1 MSDKFPVGEVRPSQ
15 ILWTYGPGALIDL
28 PSLSVVTMGVDRWE
42 KDRCVQIEEARLL
55 SAVRNVLGLQ
65 VESLRVPPFQQSED
79 IDPFSA
85 EALIGVPVRPFP
97 RWLRCVKC
105 GLLSEFDLG
114 LFKIKENRYRPENT
128 RFVHE
133 ACKGSRGNLPAKDA
147 DAVPARFLLACRNGH
162 LDDFPWHYFVHSGP
176 SGCMGT
182 LRFFESGAS
191 LQTENLW
198 VKCDECGA
206 SRNMAHAF
214 GKSGR
219 ENLPRCRGRHPHL
232 DHYDGD
238 CDEQA
243 RAVLLGATNSWFPIT
258 LSALAIPLARD
269 PVSQLVRDGWDYFE
283 DVGSD
288 AEVALVVKTLKKT
301 GALPGIDKH
310 SPAAIWAAIEAVR
323 VGETQ
328 SQVTEADIKG
338 PEWDVLTDPS
348 PPTDWPHFLSKP
360 ADVPKEFE
368 NLISGVL
375 LLERLREVN
384 ALLGFTRVEAP
395 EESGDPDERPPMAD
409 LCAEAATWVPA
420 GQVHGEGIF
429 VRFDEDA
436 LRDWEEREAVQT
448 RDARLLEGH
457 KGWRNARKLDP
468 EEGYPGARYVLLH
481 TVAHLLIRELAFECG
496 YNAAS
501 IRERIYADTDGE
513 DSQAGIL
520 VYTAAADSDGTLGGL
535 VDLGKPENLG
545 RLLAQAL
552 SRAGVCSSDPLCA
565 EHEPDKD
572 RSLHAASCHACSF
585 VSETS
590 CERGNR
596 YMDRALVVPTLE
608 VADAAFF
615 G

>member
-1 MSDKFPVGEVRPSQ
+1 MNDKSPVGEVRPSQ

-42 KDRCVQIEEARLL
+42 KHRCIQIEEARLL
-55 SAVRNVLGLQ
+55 SAVQDVLGPQ
-65 VESLRVPPFQQSED
+65 VDSLRVPPFGQSED
-79 IDPFSA
+79 VDPYSA

-133 ACKGSRGNLPAKDA
+133 GCKGSQGNLPAKDA

-176 SGCMGT
+176 STCKGT

-198 VKCDECGA
+198 VKCDECAA

-214 GKSGR
+214 GKSGS

-232 DHYDGD
+232 DYYDGG
-238 CDEQA
+238 CEAQA

-269 PVSQLVRDGWDYFE
+269 PVSQLVRDGWDYFA
-283 DVGSD
+283 DIGSKSD
-288 AEVALVVKTLKKT
+288 VALVVKTLKKT
-301 GALPGIDKH
+301 GVLPGIDKH
-310 SPAAIWAAIEAVR
+310 SPAAIWSAIEAVR
-323 VGETQ
+323 SGDTLTQ
-328 SQVTEADIKG
+328 VSAADIKE
-338 PEWDVLTDPS
+338 PEWEVLTDPS

-360 ADVPKEFE
+360 AAVPDNFDRC
-368 NLISGVL
+368 IASVL

-384 ALLGFTRVEAP
+384 ALLGFTRVDAP
-395 EESGDPDERPPMAD
+395 DDSGDPDERPSMAALCTEAPM
-409 LCAEAATWVPA
+409 WVPA
-420 GQVHGEGIF
+420 CQVHGEGLFI
-429 VRFDEDA
+429 RFDEDA
-436 LRDWEEREAVQT
+436 LREWEERDAVRS
-448 RDARLLEGH
+448 RDAKLVAGH
-457 KGWRNARKLDP
+457 RGWRVSRKLDP
-468 EEGYPGARYVLLH
+468 AEGYPGARYVLLH
-481 TVAHLLIRELAFECG
+481 TLAHLLIRELSLECG

-501 IRERIYADTDGE
+501 IRERIYAATDGE
-513 DSQAGIL
+513 QPQAGFL
-520 VYTAAADSDGTLGGL
+520 VYTAAADADGTLGGL

-545 RLLAQAL
+545 RLLTQAL
-552 SRAGVCSSDPLCA
+552 SRAAVCSSDPLCS
-565 EHEPDKD
+565 EHEPEKD
-572 RSLHAASCHACSF
+572 RSLHAASCHACTF

-596 YMDRALVVPTLE
+596 YIDRALVVPTLE

-615 G
+615 V

>member
-1 MSDKFPVGEVRPSQ
+1 MSDKSPVGEVRPSQ

-28 PSLSVVTMGVDRWE
+28 PNLSVVTMGVDRWE

-55 SAVRNVLGLQ
+55 VAVRNVLGPQ

-79 IDPFSA
+79 IDPYSA
-85 EALIGVPVRPFP
+85 EALIGMPVRPFP

-114 LFKIKENRYRPENT
+114 LFKLKENRYRPENT

-133 ACKGSRGNLPAKDA
+133 ACKGSKGNLVARDA

-176 SGCMGT
+176 SGCRGT

-214 GKSGR
+214 GKSGK

-232 DHYDGD
+232 NRYDSK
-238 CDEQA
+238 CEEQA
-243 RAVLLGATNSWFPIT
+243 RAVLLGATNSWFPVT
-258 LSALAIPLARD
+258 LSALAIPLTRD
-269 PVSQLVRDGWDYFE
+269 PIAQLVRDGWSYFE
-283 DVGSD
+283 DVGSE
-288 AEVALVVKTLKKT
+288 AEVGFVIRTLKKT

-310 SPAAIWAAIEAVR
+310 STAAIWAVINAIR
-323 VGETQ
+323 SGETQ
-328 SQVTEADIKG
+328 TQVSEADIKG
-338 PEWDVLTDPS
+338 PEWEVLTGLS
-348 PPTDWPHFLSKP
+348 PPTDWPHFLSEFAP
-360 ADVPKEFE
+360 VPEGFE
-368 NLISGVL
+368 ERLSGVL
-375 LLERLREVN
+375 LLKRLREVN

-395 EESGDPDERPPMAD
+395 EELGDSNEGPPMAD
-409 LCAEAATWVPA
+409 LCAEAPTWVPS

-429 VRFDEDA
+429 IRFDEDA
-436 LRDWEEREAVQT
+436 LREWED
-448 RDARLLEGH
+448 RDKVRRRDEKLIAGH
-457 KGWRNARKLDP
+457 KGWRNSRKLDP
-468 EEGYPGARYVLLH
+468 DEGYPGARYVLLH
-481 TVAHLLIRELAFECG
+481 TIAHLLIRELALECG
-496 YNAAS
+496 YNSAS
-501 IRERIYADTDGE
+501 IRERIYADTEGE
-513 DSQAGIL
+513 EPQAGVL

-545 RLLAQAL
+545 RLLSQAL
-552 SRAGVCSSDPLCA
+552 SRARICSSDPLCA

-596 YMDRALVVPTLE
+596 YIDRAFVVPTLE

-615 G
+615 D

>member
-1 MSDKFPVGEVRPSQ
+1 MSDKSPVGEVRPSQ

-42 KDRCVQIEEARLL
+42 KGRCIQIEEARLL
-55 SAVRNVLGLQ
+55 SAVRNVLGPQ
-65 VESLRVPPFQQSED
+65 VQSLRVPPFRQSED
-79 IDPFSA
+79 IDPYSA

-105 GLLSEFDLG
+105 GLLSEFDNG

-133 ACKGSRGNLPAKDA
+133 ACKGSRRNLSAKDA

-176 SGCMGT
+176 SGCKTT

-232 DHYDGD
+232 DRYDGD
-238 CDEQA
+238 CEEQA
-243 RAVLLGATNSWFPIT
+243 RAVLLGATNTWFPIT

-269 PVSQLVRDGWDYFE
+269 PISQLVRDGWDYFE
-283 DVGSD
+283 DVGSES
-288 AEVALVVKTLKKT
+288 EVALVVKTLQKT
-301 GALPGIDKH
+301 GALPGIGKH
-310 SPAAIWAAIEAVR
+310 SSATIWVTIEAVR
-323 VGETQ
+323 AGESQ
-328 SQVTEADIKG
+328 SHVSERHIKD
-338 PEWDVLTDPS
+338 PEWEVLIDPN

-360 ADVPKEFE
+360 APVPKGFE
-368 NLISGVL
+368 TRISGVL

-384 ALLGFTRVEAP
+384 ALVGFTRVEAP
-395 EESGDPDERPPMAD
+395 EESRDPDERPPMAD
-409 LCAEAATWVPA
+409 LCADAPTWVPA

-429 VRFDEDA
+429 IRFDEDA
-436 LRDWEEREAVQT
+436 LRNWEERDSVRERNAK
-448 RDARLLEGH
+448 LLSGH
-457 KGWRNARKLDP
+457 KGWRNSRKLDP
-468 EEGYPGARYVLLH
+468 DEGYPGIRYVLLH
-481 TVAHLLIRELAFECG
+481 TVAHLLIRELALECG

-501 IRERIYADTDGE
+501 IRERIYAETGGE
-513 DSQAGIL
+513 QPQAGIL
-520 VYTAAADSDGTLGGL
+520 VYTAAAGSDGTLGGL
-535 VDLGKPENLG
+535 VNLGNPENLG
-545 RLLAQAL
+545 PLLVQAL

-565 EHEPDKD
+565 EHQPDKD
-572 RSLHAASCHACSF
+572 RALHAASCHACSF

-596 YMDRALVVPTLE
+596 YIDRALVIPTLE
-608 VADAAFF
+608 VAKAAFF
-615 G
+615 D